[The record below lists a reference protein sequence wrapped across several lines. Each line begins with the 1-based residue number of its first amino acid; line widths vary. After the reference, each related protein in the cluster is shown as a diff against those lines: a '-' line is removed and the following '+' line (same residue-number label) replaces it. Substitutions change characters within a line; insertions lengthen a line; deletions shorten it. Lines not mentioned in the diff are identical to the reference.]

1 MSEAILSQH
10 DQDFAHAM
18 QLKLRLN
25 REQRNS
31 QTSEMSAEDNEQSEQ
46 TVGDSLRSSII
57 QAAMQDHLSLTAQEA
72 HEMLDEIDG

>member
-1 MSEAILSQH
+1 MSGATLSQY

-31 QTSEMSAEDNEQSEQ
+31 QTSEMSASVNEQSEQ

-57 QAAMQDHLSLTAQEA
+57 QAAMQDHPDLTEQTA
-72 HEMLDEIDG
+72 HKMLDELGG

>member
-1 MSEAILSQH
+1 MADNTLSKY

-18 QLKLRLN
+18 ALKLRLN

-31 QTSEMSAEDNEQSEQ
+31 QTSAVSALDKEPSEQ

-57 QAAMQDHLSLTAQEA
+57 QAAMQGHPGLTAQEA
-72 HEMLDEIDG
+72 QEMLDEIGG

>member
-1 MSEAILSQH
+1 MSEATLSQY

-18 QLKLRLN
+18 RLKLRLN

-31 QTSEMSAEDNEQSEQ
+31 QTSEMSAPDNEQSEQ

-57 QAAMQDHLSLTAQEA
+57 QSAMQRHPDLTAQEA
-72 HEMLDEIDG
+72 QEMLDELGG

>member
-1 MSEAILSQH
+1 MANNTLSKY

-18 QLKLRLN
+18 ALKLRLN

-31 QTSEMSAEDNEQSEQ
+31 KTSEMSAPDNEPSEQ

-57 QAAMQDHLSLTAQEA
+57 QAAMQDHPGLTAQEA
-72 HEMLDEIDG
+72 QEMLDEIGG

>member
-1 MSEAILSQH
+1 MANNTLSKY

-18 QLKLRLN
+18 ALKLRLN

-31 QTSEMSAEDNEQSEQ
+31 KTSEMSAPDNESPEQ

-57 QAAMQDHLSLTAQEA
+57 QAAMQDHPGLTAQEA
-72 HEMLDEIDG
+72 QEMLDEIGG